1 MGPSESATGAKPSNP
16 FTPDWGVGP
25 PVLVGRDEH
34 LDRAERAMR
43 AGPRDFWFTHAYYG
57 ERGVGKT
64 VLLDAIGER
73 VAGLGWPV
81 VHNVVRGGRFV
92 EVLLRLG
99 LPEARRRLGR
109 RRLGRADLTVTA
121 EIDVGVVTL
130 EAQRKPEGEP
140 RLPIEAELE
149 LTLRQLGE
157 LAADKHKGVL
167 LTLDEAHAADLSELL
182 VLSQT
187 LQLVT
192 KRRSLPIALVVAGL
206 PQLPSLLT
214 GPELTFLERMP
225 KIELGFLGPDAC
237 RLALTKPAADRG
249 VRFTDDALTTLVDA
263 SGGYPYFVQLLG
275 YHVWEARSGRI
286 VDRAAVTTAVRE
298 AARMAAAQ
306 VFTPRWDRLA
316 PKEQEFLRV
325 MAELQVLRPDDPVAV
340 ADVRERLGAASY
352 EDISYLR
359 VRLLQKGVVRPAG
372 RGMLRFT
379 FPGMV
384 EWIRAPGPTG

>member
-1 MGPSESATGAKPSNP
+1 
-16 FTPDWGVGP
+16 
-25 PVLVGRDEH
+25 
-34 LDRAERAMR
+34 
-43 AGPRDFWFTHAYYG
+43 
-57 ERGVGKT
+57 
-64 VLLDAIGER
+64 
-73 VAGLGWPV
+73 

-109 RRLGRADLTVTA
+109 RRLGRADLTITA
-121 EIDVGVVTL
+121 ELDVGVVTV

-167 LTLDEAHAADLSELL
+167 LTLDEAHAAHLAELL

-192 KRRSLPIALVVAGL
+192 KRRALPIALVVAGL

-275 YHVWEARSGRI
+275 YHAWEARSGRI

-306 VFTPRWDRLA
+306 VFSPRWHRLA

-325 MAELQVLRPDDPVAV
+325 MVELQASRPNDPVAV

-379 FPGMV
+379 FPGMAD
-384 EWIRAPGPTG
+384 WIRAPGPSG

>member
-1 MGPSESATGAKPSNP
+1 
-16 FTPDWGVGP
+16 
-25 PVLVGRDEH
+25 
-34 LDRAERAMR
+34 MR

-99 LPEARRRLGR
+99 LPEAGRMLRRRGLR
-109 RRLGRADLTVTA
+109 DPAATLTITA
-121 EIDVGVVTL
+121 EVDIGVVKA
-130 EAQRKPEGEP
+130 EAERKSAAVP

-149 LTLRQLGE
+149 AALRQLGE
-157 LAADKHKGVL
+157 LAADKRRGVL
-167 LTLDEAHAADLSELL
+167 LTLDEAHAADAGELL

-192 KRRSLPIALVVAGL
+192 KRRALPVALIVAGL

-214 GPELTFLERMP
+214 GPEMTFLERMP
-225 KIELGFLGPDAC
+225 KIELGFLGPDAS

-249 VRFTDDALTTLVDA
+249 VRFTDDALTILVEA

-275 YHVWEARSGRI
+275 YHVWEAKRGRI
-286 VDRAAVTTAVRE
+286 VAREAATTAVRE
-298 AARMAAAQ
+298 AGRMASAQ
-306 VFTPRWDRLA
+306 VFAPRWARLA
-316 PKEQEFLRV
+316 PKEQEFLRI
-325 MAELQVLRPDDPVAV
+325 MADVQARDPAQPVGVAE
-340 ADVRERLGAASY
+340 VRERLGAASY

-372 RGMLRFT
+372 RGLLRFT
-379 FPGMV
+379 FPGMT
-384 EWIRAPGPTG
+384 EWIRGPGPDHYG

>member
-1 MGPSESATGAKPSNP
+1 
-16 FTPDWGVGP
+16 
-25 PVLVGRDEH
+25 VLVGRDEH
-34 LDRAERAMR
+34 LDRAERAVL

-73 VAGLGWPV
+73 VTGLGWPV
-81 VHNVVRGGRFV
+81 IHNVVRGGRFV

-99 LPEARRRLGR
+99 LPEARQRLSH
-109 RRLGRADLTVTA
+109 RRLGRADLTITA
-121 EIDVGVVTL
+121 EIDVGVVRA
-130 EAQRKPEGEP
+130 EARRKPEVEP
-140 RLPIEAELE
+140 HLPIEAELE
-149 LTLRQLGE
+149 IALRQIGE
-157 LAADKHKGVL
+157 LAAGKKRGVL
-167 LTLDEAHAADLSELL
+167 LTLDESHAADTSELL

-214 GPELTFLERMP
+214 GPSMTFLERMP
-225 KIELGFLGPDAC
+225 KIELGFLDPAAC

-249 VRFTDDALTTLVDA
+249 VRFTDDALSILVDA

-286 VDRAAVTTAVRE
+286 VDRAAVTAAVRE

-306 VFTPRWDRLA
+306 VFTPRWERLA
-316 PKEQEFLRV
+316 PKEQEFLRA
-325 MAELQVLRPDDPVAV
+325 MCEIQSGDAEHPVAV
-340 ADVRERLGAASY
+340 AEVRERLGAASY

-372 RGMLRFT
+372 RGLLRFT
-379 FPGMV
+379 FPGMA
-384 EWIRAPGPTG
+384 EWILAPAA

>member
-1 MGPSESATGAKPSNP
+1 MGVSPPTTEAKPSNP

-34 LDRAERAMR
+34 IDRAERAMR
-43 AGPRDFWFTHAYYG
+43 SGPRDLWFTHAYYG

-81 VHNVVRGGRFV
+81 VHNVVRGRRFV

-99 LPEARRRLGR
+99 LPEARRRLTR
-109 RRLGRADLTVTA
+109 RGLGRGQLTIEA
-121 EIDVGVVTL
+121 EIDLGVVRA
-130 EAQRKPEGEP
+130 EAQRKAEATP

-149 LTLRQLGE
+149 VTLRRLGE
-157 LAADKHKGVL
+157 LAADKKRGVL
-167 LTLDEAHAADLSELL
+167 LTVDEAHAAETTDLL

-192 KRRSLPIALVVAGL
+192 KRRQLPIALIVAGL

-214 GPELTFLERMP
+214 GPEMTFLERMP
-225 KIELGFLGPDAC
+225 KIELGFLGPDAS

-249 VRFTDDALTTLVDA
+249 VRFTDDALTILVDA

-275 YHVWEARSGRI
+275 YQVWEAKRGRI
-286 VDRAAVTTAVRE
+286 VDRAAVTTALRE
-298 AARMAAAQ
+298 AARMAAIQ
-306 VFTPRWDRLA
+306 VFTPRWERLA
-316 PKEQEFLRV
+316 PKEQQFLRV
-325 MAELQVLRPDDPVAV
+325 MTELQSIDHDRPVAV
-340 ADVRERLGAASY
+340 GSVREKLGAASY

-359 VRLLQKGVVRPAG
+359 IRLLQKGVVRPAG
-372 RGMLRFT
+372 RGLLRFT
-379 FPGMV
+379 FPGMA
-384 EWIRAPGPTG
+384 EWIRSAETGH

>member
-1 MGPSESATGAKPSNP
+1 
-16 FTPDWGVGP
+16 
-25 PVLVGRDEH
+25 
-34 LDRAERAMR
+34 MR

-81 VHNVVRGGRFV
+81 VHSVVRGGRFV

-99 LPEARRRLGR
+99 LPEARRRLSR
-109 RRLGRADLTVTA
+109 RGLGRGQLTIEA
-121 EIDVGVVTL
+121 EIDLGVVRA
-130 EAQRKPEGEP
+130 EAQRKAEATP

-149 LTLRQLGE
+149 VALRQLGE
-157 LAADKHKGVL
+157 LAADKKRGVL
-167 LTLDEAHAADLSELL
+167 ITIDEAHVADGTDLL

-192 KRRSLPIALVVAGL
+192 KRRELPIALIVAGL

-214 GPELTFLERMP
+214 GPEMTFLERMP
-225 KIELGFLGPDAC
+225 KIELGFLGPDAS
-237 RLALTKPAADRG
+237 RLALTKPAADLG
-249 VRFTDDALTTLVDA
+249 VRFTDDALTILVEA

-275 YHVWEARSGRI
+275 YHVWEAKKGRI
-286 VDRAAVTTAVRE
+286 IDREAVTTAVRD
-298 AARMAAAQ
+298 AARMASVQ
-306 VFTPRWDRLA
+306 VFSPRWDRLA
-316 PKEQEFLRV
+316 PKEQQFLKV
-325 MAELQVLRPDDPVAV
+325 MAELHADDPDQPVAV
-340 ADVRERLGAASY
+340 GSVRERLGAASY

-372 RGMLRFT
+372 RGLLRFT
-379 FPGMV
+379 FPGMA
-384 EWIRAPGPTG
+384 EWIRRPDSGR